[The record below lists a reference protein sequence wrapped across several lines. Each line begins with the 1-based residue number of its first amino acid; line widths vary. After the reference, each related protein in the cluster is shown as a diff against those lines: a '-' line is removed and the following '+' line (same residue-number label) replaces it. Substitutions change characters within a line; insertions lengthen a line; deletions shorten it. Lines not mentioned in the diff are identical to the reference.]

1 MVDSAT
7 PLVPP
12 SVDVVRTRMA
22 SINDRIEAAGGDL
35 EKLTLVA
42 VTKAFPF
49 TYVSTAIE
57 AGLVDLGENYAQELA
72 AKADELTTRS
82 PEVAARCR
90 WHFIGGL
97 QRNKVRLLAGT
108 VELWHSVDRVS
119 LIDEIAKRSAG
130 DRILIQVNTTGEDQK
145 SGCSIDDARQLV
157 DHGRRQG
164 LVVEGLMTVGPTSA
178 GADPRPAFAHLRE
191 LGQICE
197 VSELSMGMSGD
208 FELAVEE
215 GSTMVRIG
223 SALFGPRPARDQ
235 LL

>member
-1 MVDSAT
+1 MLLG
-7 PLVPP
+7 P
-12 SVDVVRTRMA
+12 
-22 SINDRIEAAGGDL
+22 
-35 EKLTLVA
+35 
-42 VTKAFPF
+42 
-49 TYVSTAIE
+49 AIE

-178 GADPRPAFAHLRE
+178 GADPRPAFARLRE

-197 VSELSMGMSGD
+197 VRELSMGMSGD